1 MTSIT
6 TQIPS
11 ISTIKTITTDALNI
25 TQSTV
30 NKIDDQFTQFIIN
43 IINFFKSQVDGIMS
57 FIFNKNIIQT
67 CIGLI
72 IASQVSKLT
81 TMLIDIIITPII
93 QRITGDQA
101 AKLEEVKI
109 TILGVNLQIGLFLSK
124 LINFI
129 IILIIVYYIWKL
141 STLPNFNSI
150 KTSLD
155 SAKPTKK
162 AKSTQPTQTVIT
174 TSLE

>member
-1 MTSIT
+1 MTSII

-11 ISTIKTITTDALNI
+11 TSTIKTITTNALNI

-30 NKIDDQFTQFIIN
+30 NKIDDQFTHFIIN

-93 QRITGDQA
+93 QRITGNQA
-101 AKLEEVKI
+101 TKLEEVKI

-129 IILIIVYYIWKL
+129 IILIIIYYIWKL
-141 STLPNFNSI
+141 STLPNFDSI

-155 SAKPTKK
+155 SVKPTKK
-162 AKSTQPTQTVIT
+162 AKPTQIVIA
-174 TSLE
+174 TSLA

>member
-1 MTSIT
+1 MTSIINPT
-6 TQIPS
+6 PLVEPLAAS
-11 ISTIKTITTDALNI
+11 VKTITTNALNV

-30 NKIDDQFTQFIIN
+30 NKIDNQFTNFIIN
-43 IINFFKSQVDGIMS
+43 ILNFFKSQVDGIML

-93 QRITGDQA
+93 QRLTGNETS
-101 AKLEEVKI
+101 KLEEVKI
-109 TILGVNLQIGLFLSK
+109 NILGVNLQIGLFLSK

-141 STLPNFNSI
+141 STLPNFNII

-155 SAKPTKK
+155 SAKPEKPTK
-162 AKSTQPTQTVIT
+162 TVIT
-174 TSLE
+174 TSLS